1 MISETLLIAGSAASV
16 GFIHTI
22 LGPDHYLPLVAMAKT
37 NGWSGP
43 KTAAYTAFC
52 GISHVLGTI
61 LVGSLVFLLG
71 LAFFSVE
78 VVQAFRGN
86 FAGWFLLL
94 FGAIYFF
101 WGVRLAMRQS
111 TLKNKPI
118 KVDTETSGFS
128 SCAPFA
134 LHIFFILGPCE
145 PLIPLMSLGAGN
157 TEILSSI
164 LVVLAFCGTTVLT
177 MLLCVMFFYYGISR
191 FSIFMKFENY
201 MHAATG
207 CILFLCGSA
216 IQFLGA

>member
-1 MISETLLIAGSAASV
+1 MISETFLIAGSAASI

-37 NGWSGP
+37 NGWSGS
-43 KTAAYTAFC
+43 KTATYTLFC

-71 LAFFSVE
+71 LTFFSMDT
-78 VVQAFRGN
+78 VQSFRGN

-94 FGAIYFF
+94 FGAIYFA
-101 WGVRLAMRQS
+101 WGIRWAVRNSR
-111 TLKNKPI
+111 LKNKP
-118 KVDTETSGFS
+118 TPTSTFS
-128 SCAPFA
+128 RCAPFA
-134 LHIFFILGPCE
+134 LLIFFILGPCE

-157 TEILSSI
+157 TEALPSV

-177 MLLCVMFFYYGISR
+177 MLFCVMFFYYGFSR
-191 FSIFMKFENY
+191 LSVFMQFENY
-201 MHAATG
+201 MHAVTG
-207 CILFLCGSA
+207 MILFLCGSA